1 MTTILLLLI
10 CTHVIQYLDILLLLF
25 IDSFKIEEE
34 EEEKDLFV
42 KLDINLNS
50 CFIYLF
56 K

>member
-10 CTHVIQYLDILLLLF
+10 CTHVIQYLDILLLF